1 MKGIRDITEKEL
13 AGLTTPAYEIKYKTQ
28 ERRIPTQCPNCGS
41 KKLVQST
48 KQVQF
53 VLGTKVYTRT
63 LKCKKCDFI
72 NILED

>member
-41 KKLVQST
+41 KTAGKFCENCGLCIS
-48 KQVQF
+48 
-53 VLGTKVYTRT
+53 
-63 LKCKKCDFI
+63 CA
-72 NILED
+72 